1 MASNTVNNV
10 IPGQAVANGAIAKLV
25 FTANNSYLNGL
36 SVLPASVY
44 VTVTSIKV
52 TNASGALASLTLAA
66 GDTGT
71 TVDVFCP
78 ATPIPLPTV
87 GAPYTELLDAPIVL
101 EPGQS
106 LWALTSVAAAL
117 NIRAD
122 GMVSI
127 Q

>member
-10 IPGQAVANGAIAKLV
+10 IPGQAVANGAIARLV
-25 FTANNSYLNGL
+25 FTANNTYLSGA
-36 SVLPASVY
+36 STLPASVY

-52 TNASGALASLTLAA
+52 TNVSGALANLTLSA
-66 GDTGT
+66 GDTGA
-71 TVDVFCP
+71 TVDIFCP

-87 GAPYTELLDAPIVL
+87 GAPYTEMLDAPIVL

-106 LWALTSVAAAL
+106 LWGLSSVAGAL